1 MPLELQKQDFYSFV
15 EDSVRIWLDMM
26 GVYYG
31 MRPVKLELTRQG
43 PDMQSETVTQTVLFD
58 FTTLRGWNL
67 QLNVEVGAAT
77 YWSELMQVQT
87 LDNLFSNGIL
97 QDAVAYLE
105 NMPRGYI
112 PGKTQL
118 IAASKRQHAAAA
130 AAGTQEQHT
139 QADGA
144 LKSAVASAAQ
154 RR

>member
-1 MPLELQKQDFYSFV
+1 M
-15 EDSVRIWLDMM
+15 
-26 GVYYG
+26 
-31 MRPVKLELTRQG
+31 KLELPSALPSDTG
-43 PDMQSETVTQTVLFD
+43 ENTVQMALFD

-87 LDNLFSNGIL
+87 LDNLFSNGVL

-118 IAASKRQHAAAA
+118 IEAIKKQQTAAADTQMEHPS
-130 AAGTQEQHT
+130 AAGK
-139 QADGA
+139 

-154 RR
+154 QRG